1 MSRQLSSTDGIE
13 QIESDIKRVSGEIY
27 EYLQFPDDRTAS
39 VDDWMTDFG
48 VTEAEN
54 PDRLVCNLAVFNRL
68 LKSTLYQIYQEESE
82 SLGRLSDTDD
92 IYAELIRARAET
104 DDEAFSENPLD
115 TLIERIDAELFAPL
129 LDTREHVRGLETPT
143 DAIGELFENLVPPEI
158 RRERGQFRTP
168 RHVSE
173 FMAAWSVTAGDDDV
187 LDPGIGAGVL
197 TACMYDEKQA
207 APEPSKVTE
216 IWGVDVDALAIV
228 MASTGLKLENGDGS
242 PNFHHSDYMDT
253 VVDGSST
260 RLDQRDPERI
270 PQVDAIVANP
280 PYSRSHALKRDR
292 PRYSRILDAEAGV
305 SITSQSPL
313 FAYFFAHSKQ
323 FLEQGGRMAFIT
335 PSRFFDTVYGETL
348 RAFLLDRFTIQ
359 AFIFL
364 DLDTPVFGAADVM
377 PCITML
383 EKRVTVDDHDTAF
396 IKVDEWPAVKT
407 LLDAVNG
414 AMTGGTEF
422 GLVNRVA
429 QQELLVEHD
438 WRNYVNTKEVDTI
451 SGLTPFRQVADIK
464 RGIATGKND
473 YFCLT
478 QDEVEEWNLDRFHLA
493 KLIRRTSGFKELN
506 FTDNH
511 WESRRETGDEVWLL
525 YCYDDEEKIR
535 NVEDEALQTYLDH
548 GREVGADESYLA
560 DHRDP
565 WYVVDWRAT
574 PDIVATY
581 MSKDGFR
588 FIRNRANI
596 RTLNNL
602 HNITLEGFDDT
613 QIDALLAYLNST
625 VADEITKR
633 SGRRYA
639 RGLHKIEP
647 NELKD
652 VPVIDTRELPEDEI
666 ERLAAAYSDL
676 CESLEDGQD
685 FDDVSSALD
694 DTVRDILDLKQGSGD

>member
-13 QIESDIKRVSGEIY
+13 QIESDIKRVGGRIY

-39 VDDWMTDFG
+39 VDDWMADFG
-48 VTEAEN
+48 VTGAEN
-54 PDRLVCNLAVFNRL
+54 PDRLVCNLAAFNRL

-82 SLGRLSDTDD
+82 SLGPLSDTED

-115 TLIERIDAELFAPL
+115 ILVERIDAELFAPL
-129 LDTREHVRGLETPT
+129 LETRKHIRGLETPT
-143 DAIGELFENLVPPEI
+143 DAIGELFDNLVPPEI
-158 RRERGQFRTP
+158 RRERGQFHTP
-168 RHVSE
+168 RHVGE

-216 IWGVDVDALAIV
+216 MWGVDVDALAIA

-253 VVDGSST
+253 VVNSSST
-260 RLDQRDPERI
+260 RLDQRDPEWI
-270 PQVDAIVANP
+270 PKVDAIVANP
-280 PYSRSHALKRDR
+280 PYSRSHALDGDR
-292 PRYSRILDAEAGV
+292 TRYNRILDAEAGT
-305 SITSQSPL
+305 SITGQSPL
-313 FAYFFAHSKQ
+313 FAYFFAHSEQ
-323 FLEQGGRMAFIT
+323 FLEKGGRLAFIT
-335 PSRFFDTVYGETL
+335 PSRFFDTVYGKRL

-359 AFIFL
+359 AFVFL

-377 PCITML
+377 PCITLL
-383 EKRVTVDDHDTAF
+383 EKRVNADDHDTAF
-396 IKVDEWPAVKT
+396 IQVDEWPDVET
-407 LLDAVNG
+407 LLTVIDG
-414 AMTGGTEF
+414 AITGGTEF
-422 GLVNRVA
+422 GFVNRVA

-438 WRNYVNTKEVDTI
+438 WQNYVNPKEVNSI
-451 SGLTPFRQVADIK
+451 PGLTPFGQVADIK

-473 YFCLT
+473 YFCLN
-478 QDEVEEWNLDRFHLA
+478 QNEVEEWNLDRSHLA
-493 KLIRRTSGFKELN
+493 KLIRRTSGFKGLE
-506 FTDNH
+506 FTVEH
-511 WESRRETGDEVWLL
+511 WKSRRETGDEVWLL
-525 YCYDDEEKIR
+525 YCYDGDKKVR
-535 NVEDEALQTYLDH
+535 NVVDEALQTYLDH
-548 GREVGADESYLA
+548 GREIGADKSYIA
-560 DHRDP
+560 DNRDP
-565 WYVVDWRAT
+565 WYVVDWRPT

-588 FIRNRANI
+588 FIRNGANI

-602 HNITLEGFDDT
+602 HNITLDGFEDM
-613 QIDALLAYLNST
+613 QIDALLAYLNSS

-647 NELKD
+647 AELKE
-652 VPVIDTRELPEDEI
+652 VPVIDTRELPEDEVG
-666 ERLAAAYSDL
+666 RLAAAYTDL
-676 CESLEDGQD
+676 CESLDGGGD
-685 FDDVSSALD
+685 VDDVSSALD
-694 DTVRDILDLKQGSGD
+694 DTVRDILGLEQVSGD